1 MRKFLLSMLLVLPFL
16 YASAII
22 PGETLKV
29 SSEPAG
35 AEVQLN
41 GRYVGKTPLEITV
54 DYTRKSNFLYF
65 TKIGH
70 QGLRLDLSKNQKEV
84 SVTLV
89 PEKNK

>member
-1 MRKFLLSMLLVLPFL
+1 MRKIILSILFMLPFVF
-16 YASAII
+16 ASAFTS
-22 PGETLKV
+22 GETVKV
-29 SSEPAG
+29 NSEPAG

-89 PEKNK
+89 PEKIK